1 MNNGEQC
8 TTTAVNGSKFCRY
21 HDPYRPLK
29 ESKTKSGEMEPLSLP
44 PLVDKPSVLAALNE
58 VVQALAEGRIKRSVA
73 DTLLSAIKLANRLI
87 TEIAQAGPSVLSTTH
102 FHPTAVALAAPGN
115 HSKAPFNP
123 ALRYPASQPDND
135 PSTAR
140 LVKEL
145 LAQSHELA
153 RSQKAKI

>member
-8 TTTAVNGSKFCRY
+8 PTQALNGSKFCRY

-29 ESKTKSGEMEPLSLP
+29 ESKAKSGEMEPLSLP

-87 TEIAQAGPSVLSTTH
+87 TEIAQAGPSVISTTTH
-102 FHPTAVALAAPGN
+102 LRPTAVALAASSDRP
-115 HSKAPFNP
+115 KAPFNP
-123 ALRYPASQPDND
+123 ALRYPASQPDDD

-153 RSQKAKI
+153 KAKI